1 MADFTYV
8 STWRGF
14 VYVAF
19 IIDVFAGYIVGWR
32 VSSSMETTFV
42 LDALEQALWARQP
55 SGTVHHSDKGS
66 QYVSLAYTQRL
77 KEAGLLASTGST
89 GDSYDNAMAES
100 INGLYK
106 AEVIH
111 RKSWKNRTEVELA
124 TLTWVDWYNNRR
136 LLERL
141 GHIPPAEAEKL
152 IMLPSETM
160 IWQPE
165 FTDKT
170 LSRKPGAVQTGFTRH
185 AVSWGVCHPN
195 IYYFHNLT
203 PGWVSFNGEKP
214 EIAIVPQSLH
224 RLIYG
229 PDKRSSPS
237 LDDDLVVNLCTSEH
251 LLVHH
256 PMLEGI
262 LLSECERLKQH
273 SLANKLISLF
283 RQFGG
288 TELRLKLVWLCW
300 LDLMTGNSLD
310 DWTKNLKH
318 KSEKDL
324 EQWIIARQGQSEPL
338 TNLMDQY
345 VLMAYRTSVDAA
357 HS

>member
-1 MADFTYV
+1 MQTTHHAGKIAAIQQ
-8 STWRGF
+8 SF
-14 VYVAF
+14 VPRIVA
-19 IIDVFAGYIVGWR
+19 
-32 VSSSMETTFV
+32 S
-42 LDALEQALWARQP
+42 
-55 SGTVHHSDKGS
+55 H
-66 QYVSLAYTQRL
+66 
-77 KEAGLLASTGST
+77 LL
-89 GDSYDNAMAES
+89 
-100 INGLYK
+100 
-106 AEVIH
+106 
-111 RKSWKNRTEVELA
+111 
-124 TLTWVDWYNNRR
+124 
-136 LLERL
+136 
-141 GHIPPAEAEKL
+141 
-152 IMLPSETM
+152 
-160 IWQPE
+160 
-165 FTDKT
+165 
-170 LSRKPGAVQTGFTRH
+170 LSRKQV
-185 AVSWGVCHPN
+185 
-195 IYYFHNLT
+195 
-203 PGWVSFNGEKP
+203 
-214 EIAIVPQSLH
+214 
-224 RLIYG
+224 
-229 PDKRSSPS
+229 SPS

>member
-1 MADFTYV
+1 MGV
-8 STWRGF
+8 IQWR
-14 VYVAF
+14 
-19 IIDVFAGYIVGWR
+19 
-32 VSSSMETTFV
+32 
-42 LDALEQALWARQP
+42 
-55 SGTVHHSDKGS
+55 K
-66 QYVSLAYTQRL
+66 
-77 KEAGLLASTGST
+77 T
-89 GDSYDNAMAES
+89 GDC
-100 INGLYK
+100 
-106 AEVIH
+106 H
-111 RKSWKNRTEVELA
+111 RS
-124 TLTWVDWYNNRR
+124 
-136 LLERL
+136 
-141 GHIPPAEAEKL
+141 
-152 IMLPSETM
+152 
-160 IWQPE
+160 
-165 FTDKT
+165 
-170 LSRKPGAVQTGFTRH
+170 
-185 AVSWGVCHPN
+185 
-195 IYYFHNLT
+195 
-203 PGWVSFNGEKP
+203 
-214 EIAIVPQSLH
+214 QSLH

>member
-1 MADFTYV
+1 MK
-8 STWRGF
+8 
-14 VYVAF
+14 
-19 IIDVFAGYIVGWR
+19 
-32 VSSSMETTFV
+32 
-42 LDALEQALWARQP
+42 Q
-55 SGTVHHSDKGS
+55 
-66 QYVSLAYTQRL
+66 QYQTRY
-77 KEAGLLASTGST
+77 ELLHEN
-89 GDSYDNAMAES
+89 YQKW
-100 INGLYK
+100 L
-106 AEVIH
+106 
-111 RKSWKNRTEVELA
+111 
-124 TLTWVDWYNNRR
+124 
-136 LLERL
+136 
-141 GHIPPAEAEKL
+141 
-152 IMLPSETM
+152 
-160 IWQPE
+160 
-165 FTDKT
+165 
-170 LSRKPGAVQTGFTRH
+170 TGFTRH

-251 LLVHH
+251 LLIHHPMLEGILSLDDDLVVNLCTSEHLLIHH